1 MKKTIQ
7 ILCSCI
13 ITICLTLFLLGKLT
27 TLMERKSSVSK
38 YQDFYEQD
46 APFDVLFMGAS
57 HVINGI
63 FPLELW
69 HDYGIVSYNFGGHA
83 NQMATNY
90 WVMKNALN
98 LEKPKLMVLD
108 CATLEFNIKASDSFD
123 LVHLSLDAFPLSKE
137 KIQTAFDLTDDPG
150 MEERIA
156 EGYEGTEVPR
166 TKLELIW
173 DYSLYHSRW
182 TELTQED
189 FVPTP
194 NVEKGAE
201 SRFNVAAVG
210 EIVHTDISQK
220 LEEETVGMEYLRK
233 IIEEC
238 QAQNIEL
245 LLLYIPFPA
254 TELQQ
259 RASHSVYDIA
269 EEYGVDYINFLDMD
283 VVNYQT
289 DCYDDNSHLNPSG
302 ARKVTDYIGKYIA
315 ENYDIA
321 DQRENPLYEDWKT
334 DYEAYKEFK
343 FFKFN
348 EQEDLKNYLMLMAD
362 KNYHTLLDIRDA
374 SILYEDAYQALFEN
388 LGIDYAKLE
397 KEDSIRYITIQH
409 AKEASYHSDD
419 LPAGVEKE
427 TDFGSVKL
435 LEEPGDNRLA
445 IYLVDA
451 ETGALTTVNV
461 FD

>member
-1 MKKTIQ
+1 MKKTLK

-98 LEKPKLMVLD
+98 LEKPKLMVMD
-108 CATLEFNIKASDSFD
+108 CATLEFNIKAAHTFD

-137 KIQTAFDLTDDPG
+137 KIQTAFDLTNDPF

-156 EGYEGTEVPR
+156 EGHEGTEVPR

-182 TELTQED
+182 TELTKED

-194 NVEKGAE
+194 NEEKGAE
-201 SRFNVAAVG
+201 SRIQVAQVG
-210 EIVHTDISQK
+210 EIVQIDRSQK

-238 QAQNIEL
+238 QSQNIDI

-269 EEYGVDYINFLDMD
+269 KEYGVDYINFLDMD

-302 ARKVTDYIGKYIA
+302 ARKVTDYVGKFIT
-315 ENYDIA
+315 EHFDIA
-321 DQRENPLYEDWKT
+321 DQRENPLYEDWHA

-343 FFKFN
+343 FFNFN
-348 EQEDLKNYLMLMAD
+348 AQEDLQNFLMLMAD
-362 KNYHTLLDIRDA
+362 KNYHALLDIRDT
-374 SILYEDAYQALFEN
+374 SILYEDTYMELFKN
-388 LGIDYAKLE
+388 LGIDYEALE
-397 KEDSIRYITIQH
+397 TEETLRYITIKQ
-409 AKEASYHSDD
+409 AKEAFYHTED
-419 LPAGVEKE
+419 LPAGASIE
-427 TDFGSVKL
+427 TEFGPVKL
-435 LEEPGDNRLA
+435 LDEPGDNRIA
-445 IYLVDA
+445 IYLVNT
-451 ETGALTTVNV
+451 ETGELATVNV